1 MSPARIDR
9 LNVALVRVSRAL
21 VPLDYTQG
29 DRFSHDPAL
38 PQPAWPALRKLRDL
52 AAQEPGSDK
61 ARFLAVGA
69 RPRAKSRSFELARS
83 RSRPRRGDGVSRARG
98 YRQAADGGA

>member
-1 MSPARIDR
+1 MNEPTRIDR
-9 LNVALVRVSRAL
+9 LNSALMRVSRAL

-38 PQPAWPALRKLRDL
+38 PQPAWPALQKLRDL
-52 AAQEPGSDK
+52 AAQEPGSDE

-69 RPRAKSRSFELARS
+69 A
-83 RSRPRRGDGVSRARG
+83 RARN
-98 YRQAADGGA
+98 RMLSSLREADRALDEGTA